1 MDIALM
7 LSYFFPPLA
16 GGGVQRSAK
25 FVKYLPENGWS
36 SVVRYSV
43 QPNLRNKIEQGVD
56 KSLLRDIPKCTK
68 VVRCKSVE
76 LSHLYYLL
84 YKLHVRKA
92 LFEIERLTP
101 LMHMDYKL
109 GWYPFALNAAKRI
122 IDRSSVKVIYST
134 SPPLCRP
141 FFRTATSEGLW
152 TALRVADFQRSV
164 DTDGDIQTTDTS
176 P

>member
-1 MDIALM
+1 MIYPKEERQFGYSSYVFRISSHLLREVVFNAVLSSSNIYKRTDGHL
-7 LSYFFPPLA
+7 LSYPF
-16 GGGVQRSAK
+16 
-25 FVKYLPENGWS
+25 
-36 SVVRYSV
+36 

-134 SPPLCRP
+134 SPPYAAHFLGRQLQK
-141 FFRTATSEGLW
+141 AYGLPW
-152 TALRVADFQRSV
+152 VADFEIR
-164 DTDGDIQTTDTS
+164 GH
-176 P
+176 